1 MKKTILALC
10 MGAMAAV
17 AAAQIIPN
25 GEQHKFRA
33 TSNPIVKHKHTADPA
48 PFVKGDTLFLYTGV
62 DFAGATGTNIWAAD
76 GGVVIH
82 AGWKGNYGYCV
93 IIDHQ
98 NGYTTYYAHCSKL
111 LVKKGDKVAQGDIIA
126 KVGNTGRSYG
136 AHVHFEILYYGKTQ
150 NPLNYISK

>member
-10 MGAMAAV
+10 MGAMAAG

-25 GEQHKFRA
+25 GELYKFRA

-76 GGVVIH
+76 GGVVTH
-82 AGWKGNYGYCV
+82 AGWKGNYGKCV
-93 IIDHQ
+93 IIRHAD
-98 NGYTTYYAHCSKL
+98 GTETLYAHNAKNY
-111 LVKKGDKVAQGDIIA
+111 VKEGQHVRCGQRIA
-126 KVGNTGRSYG
+126 LTGRTG
-136 AHVHFEILYYGKTQ
+136 RATTEHLHFELWHKGETVDPAKYMTF
-150 NPLNYISK
+150 